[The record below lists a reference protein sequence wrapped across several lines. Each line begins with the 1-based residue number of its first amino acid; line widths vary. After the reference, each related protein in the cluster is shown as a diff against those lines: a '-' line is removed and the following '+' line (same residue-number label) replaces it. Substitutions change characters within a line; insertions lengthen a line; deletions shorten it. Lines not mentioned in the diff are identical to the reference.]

1 LRPTALDDI
10 GLHAAL
16 GQLVG
21 EWSARTN
28 VHVDLQISDLD
39 NERLPPDVETALF
52 RIVQEALT
60 NVARHARA
68 QHVSVVVQRHEGN
81 AIAVVE
87 DDGVGWN
94 PDRGANGRLGL
105 VGMRERVTLAGGRL
119 DIESAPGEG
128 TTVIARVP
136 LATSDTP
143 PSEDATPRAELKRS

>member
-1 LRPTALDDI
+1 
-10 GLHAAL
+10 L

-28 VHVDLQISDLD
+28 VHVDLQISDLED
-39 NERLPPDVETALF
+39 ERLPPDVETALF

-119 DIESAPGEG
+119 EIESAPGEG

-136 LATSDTP
+136 LATSAMQP
-143 PSEDATPRAELKRS
+143 PEDATSRAELKRS